1 MTLSRPF
8 PGVFGAFLVI
18 ALLPGQS
25 CGAGSKSRPEDPCGP
40 RPVTEV
46 LRKELL
52 GAREA
57 AWHSFFQNDPAVIEK
72 AVGPE
77 LVAIQE
83 SDEKW
88 ESRASVTALSR
99 FLTQKGVR
107 LLRLEFPRTE
117 IQVFGD
123 VAILYY
129 TYVFETSIG
138 GESTG
143 VDAGRGTEVFV
154 HRDGRW
160 VDVGWHRDNGSFY
173 RKEGVWMRTGG
184 DPQPRP
190 AASAPAG
197 E

>member
-1 MTLSRPF
+1 MTLSRFF
-8 PGVFGAFLVI
+8 PGVLGAFLAI
-18 ALLPGQS
+18 AVLPGQS
-25 CGAGSKSRPEDPCGP
+25 CGAASKSWREGPCGP
-40 RPVTEV
+40 RPVTEA

-52 GAREA
+52 DVREA
-57 AWHSFFQNDPAVIEK
+57 AWRAFFQTDPAVIEK
-72 AVGPE
+72 AIGRE
-77 LVAIQE
+77 LIAIQK

-88 ESRASVTALSR
+88 ENRATVMALSR
-99 FLTQKGVR
+99 FLNQKGAR

-129 TYVFETSIG
+129 TYVFETGIG
-138 GESTG
+138 GKSTG

-160 VDVGWHRDNGSFY
+160 VDVGWHLDNGPFY
-173 RKEGVWMRTGG
+173 RKEGVWVRAGG
-184 DPQPRP
+184 DPRPRP

>member
-1 MTLSRPF
+1 MTPFRLF
-8 PGVFGAFLVI
+8 PGVLGAFLAI
-18 ALLPGQS
+18 AVLPGQS
-25 CGAGSKSRPEDPCGP
+25 CGAPKSRREDPCGP
-40 RPVTEV
+40 RPVTED

-52 GAREA
+52 GARDA
-57 AWHSFFQNDPAVIEK
+57 AWRAFFQTDPAVIEK
-72 AVGPE
+72 AIGPE
-77 LVAIQE
+77 LIAIQE

-99 FLTQKGVR
+99 FLNQKGVR

-117 IQVFGD
+117 IQVFGN

-129 TYVFETSIG
+129 TYVFETGIG
-138 GESTG
+138 DKSTG
-143 VDAGRGTEVFV
+143 VDSGRGTEIFV

-160 VDVGWHRDNGSFY
+160 VDVGWHLDNGPFY
-173 RKEGVWMRTGG
+173 RKEGVWMRAAG

-190 AASAPAG
+190 GASARAG